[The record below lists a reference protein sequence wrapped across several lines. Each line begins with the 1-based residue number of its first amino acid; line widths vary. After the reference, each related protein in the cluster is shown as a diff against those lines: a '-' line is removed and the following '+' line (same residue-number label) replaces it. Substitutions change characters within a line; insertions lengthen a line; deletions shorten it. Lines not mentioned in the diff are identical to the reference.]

1 MGTDAR
7 KTPLRPP
14 MTNIEMN
21 ASANISEVVNR
32 SLPPQMVASQ
42 EKILTPVGTAMII
55 DVIMNGMR
63 SSGSMPLVNMWC
75 AQTRK
80 PKIPIARLETAI
92 SL

>member
-1 MGTDAR
+1 M
-7 KTPLRPP
+7 PLRPP

-21 ASANISEVVNR
+21 ASANIMEVVKR
-32 SLPPQMVASQ
+32 SLPPQMVASHQ
-42 EKILTPVGTAMII
+42 KIFTPVGTAMII

-80 PKIPIARLETAI
+80 PKMPMARLENAI